1 MDMKKLVLVLLIGG
15 VLQAAF
21 TQDAASPEADCAV
34 SVLIP

>member
-21 TQDAASPEADCAV
+21 TQDAPSPETDCAV
-34 SVLIP
+34 SALIP